1 MARALH
7 GHFHDAASQLVGLHH
22 VQVPQVLGPGDLQ
35 QLELPIPG
43 GHSLCP
49 ALDSPAGVCRH
60 NPHVLLAE
68 LLADVDVH
76 VALEPG
82 LGHLPVHVP
91 VGAAH
96 LGAH

>member
-1 MARALH
+1 MMLH
-7 GHFHDAASQLVGLHH
+7 PSWLVFIPH
-22 VQVPQVLGPGDLQ
+22 VLGPGDLQ